1 MGNVWVLFK
10 NNLKVSILKKPVAFL
25 LMLFAPLLI
34 LFGSMKL
41 LMNGGGLINVAVFD
55 YDNSTTSKEIVQVL
69 EDNDVIKIMNID
81 EEQIDSSFASNNIE
95 GVVKINEG
103 YEDSL
108 LKSDNI
114 KIDLLT
120 RENDSLNNLL
130 KSIIGEKINNL
141 KKFVA
146 IAEGSKEQYNELIE
160 DYNNNKI
167 VEIKEK
173 SLADLSKDYSI
184 SQIFVGFVIFFMLL
198 RGANSAARYY
208 DEKYEN
214 IYSRIFT
221 TPTKTWQYY
230 LADILSNYVV
240 ILIQALFAVAF
251 IKILNVNMGI
261 GYLSLF
267 IILSIIGLFSVVL
280 AVCVR
285 AFSKDSSVFSIAFN
299 FLSMIIIMLGG
310 GFVPLDLLPDTMNK
324 IAYFNPVRWTIDA
337 MSSMQQGAQTKVVA
351 FKLLIVGL
359 FIIALFVVAIYKTT
373 KDEKNFE

>member
-146 IAEGSKEQYNELIE
+146 IAEGNKEQYKELIE

-221 TPTKTWQYY
+221 TPTNTWQYY

-267 IILSIIGLFSVVL
+267 LILSIIGLFSVVL

-285 AFSKDSSVFSIAFN
+285 SFSKDSSVFSIAFN
-299 FLSMIIIMLGG
+299 YLSMVLIMLGG
-310 GFVPLDLLPDTMNK
+310 GFVPLDMLPDTMNK

-337 MSSMQQGAQTKVVA
+337 MSSMQQGAEAKVVA
-351 FKLLIVGL
+351 LKLSIVGL
-359 FIIALFVVAIYKTT
+359 FIIALFVATIYKTT